1 MQRYFYKQ
9 PLATGMTVEL
19 DAAVQKH
26 AVQVLRMQA
35 GGQFELADSE
45 AHAYVVSITN
55 VKPLTVTV
63 GADITKPVELPLA
76 VTIVCG
82 IAKAQK
88 AELVTQKATELGVS
102 RIIFAN
108 SQWGTARWQPSK
120 ADRKLE
126 RLQLIA
132 RGAAEQSHR
141 NVVPTVEFMANL
153 TDAAQLQADQ
163 LLVAYEESAK
173 EGEAAQLLQSVRAA
187 RHDLVVV
194 FGPEGGIAPEE
205 LAQLTAAGYKAAG
218 LGPRILRTETAPLY
232 LLSAVSALTELG
244 KDE

>member
-1 MQRYFYKQ
+1 MQRYFYEQ
-9 PLATGMTVEL
+9 PLSQGDSVQL
-19 DAAVQKH
+19 DAQVQKH
-26 AVQVLRMQA
+26 AVQVLRMQVGA
-35 GGQFELADSE
+35 QLELADTTQ
-45 AHAYVVSITN
+45 HAYVATITD
-55 VKPLTVTV
+55 VQPLTVSV
-63 GADITKPVELPLA
+63 GAEITKAVELPLA

-88 AELVTQKATELGVS
+88 AEWVTQKATELGAQ

-108 SQWGTARWQPSK
+108 SQWGTARWQASK

-141 NVVPTVEFMANL
+141 NLVPTVEFLPQL
-153 TDAAQLQADQ
+153 TDAVQLQADQ
-163 LLVAYEESAK
+163 RLVAYEESAK
-173 EGEAAQLLQSVRAA
+173 QGEAAQLLQSVHAA
-187 RHDLVVV
+187 KHDLVVV

-205 LAQLTAAGYKAAG
+205 LTQLTAAGYVAAG

>member
-1 MQRYFYKQ
+1 MQRYFYDA
-9 PLATGMTVEL
+9 PLATGARVEL
-19 DAAVQKH
+19 DAATEKH
-26 AVQVLRMQA
+26 AVQVLRMQP
-35 GGQFELADSE
+35 GDQFELAGSDGR
-45 AHAYVVSITN
+45 AFGVTIAG

-63 GADITKPVELPLA
+63 NHELTQSVELPLA

-88 AELVTQKATELGVS
+88 AELVTQKATELGAT

-108 SQWGTARWQPSK
+108 AQWGTARWQPSK

-141 NVVPTVEFMANL
+141 NVVPTVGFMANL
-153 TDAAQLQADQ
+153 TDADALQADQ
-163 LLVAYEESAK
+163 RLVAYEESAK
-173 EGEAAQLLQSVRAA
+173 QGEATQLLRSVRAA
-187 RHDLVVV
+187 KRDMVVV
-194 FGPEGGIAPEE
+194 FGPEGGIAPDE
-205 LAQLTAAGYKAAG
+205 LEQLTAAGYKPAG

-244 KDE
+244 KDD